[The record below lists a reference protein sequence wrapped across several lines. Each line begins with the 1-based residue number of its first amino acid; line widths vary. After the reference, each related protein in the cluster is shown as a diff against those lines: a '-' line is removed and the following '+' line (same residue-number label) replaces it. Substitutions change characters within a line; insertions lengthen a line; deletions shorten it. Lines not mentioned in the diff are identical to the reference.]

1 MSDPSDGGDGD
12 SALPQG
18 DRLQI
23 LSPEEIGLLWGRPRS
38 ECEIFLV
45 TFAQTAEKVR

>member
-23 LSPEEIGLLWGRPRS
+23 LLPEELDLLWGRLEFPRFHRHLNWS
-38 ECEIFLV
+38 D
-45 TFAQTAEKVR
+45 TAP